1 MKHLAIYQNLLAD
14 EIVDTENMDEEMEKY
29 IEEEFQADKM
39 SDSLKNSM
47 VIRRRR
53 KSSFIGDISKY
64 ED

>member
-47 VIRRRR
+47 GIRRRR

>member
-1 MKHLAIYQNLLAD
+1 LAD

-47 VIRRRR
+47 GIRRRR